1 MEIITSVDRAHMDQ
15 SEWAVVDGHN
25 NSFSCTYDAK
35 NQKKKGSFSL
45 IKLFVHK
52 LFSLVCGVVVMLS
65 WK

>member
-1 MEIITSVDRAHMDQ
+1 MDQ